1 MILNQFWADYG
12 RMHRPATVVP
22 LLPRILK
29 HSPNTETKL
38 SEFQIQIEVRCT
50 LIPNIY
56 RFQFAFECLALNQ
69 VVGS

>member
-12 RMHRPATVVP
+12 RMHQPATVVP

-50 LIPNIY
+50 LILTFIGLSSLLS
-56 RFQFAFECLALNQ
+56 AWL
-69 VVGS
+69 